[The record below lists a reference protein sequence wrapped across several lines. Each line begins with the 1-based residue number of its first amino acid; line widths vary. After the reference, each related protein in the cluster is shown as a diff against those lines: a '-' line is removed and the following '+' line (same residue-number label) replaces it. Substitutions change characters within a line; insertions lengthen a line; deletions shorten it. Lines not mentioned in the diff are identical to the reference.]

1 MKDLT
6 KANELHNLAMDYADE
21 AFFAQR
27 QGQYER
33 ARECFENAYSAEK
46 SAAEQLADTD
56 LEPTRSILF
65 RSAATLA
72 LDCGKVREAEKLV
85 AFALAGDPPDDIADE
100 LRELFERVNVRRHL
114 DLQGLVLS
122 EDDLQITFAGNAIGK
137 GFGPRK
143 EIFSRVN
150 ELEKLIHRT
159 DQRIKRRNFG
169 ETVAPTKKIVLFV
182 SLPKA
187 ASFSFT
193 LRFGLF
199 KQLHLPYFEEE
210 SSDTK
215 VIDEVL
221 TNLELLEHGNL
232 KELQKH
238 ISDPA
243 YFRNFV
249 GLARN
254 IAPDGNIISFV
265 GLTASSHGKERKVSF
280 SRNREDIWEPPV
292 ESIGEPDYELSET
305 METVSGVL
313 RFANEMKSNR
323 EIRLEVEGGQAWKVL
338 VREGLMEDI
347 VGPHW
352 GQKVNVLGRKVKRR
366 QKTLLLSDIV
376 QPSESA
382 PKLL

>member
-1 MKDLT
+1 M
-6 KANELHNLAMDYADE
+6 EYADE

-27 QGQYER
+27 KGQSEL
-33 ARECFENAYSAEK
+33 ARECFEKAYFAEK
-46 SAAEQLADTD
+46 SAAEQLIDTD
-56 LEPTRSILF
+56 LEPTRSVLF

-85 AFALAGDPPDDIADE
+85 AVALAGDPPDAIADE
-100 LRELFERVNVRRHL
+100 LRELFEKANIKRHF
-114 DLQGLVLS
+114 DLRGLMLS
-122 EDDLQITFAGNAIGK
+122 EDDLQITFAGNAVGK

-159 DQRIKRRNFG
+159 DQRIKKKDFSD
-169 ETVAPTKKIVLFV
+169 TVAPAKRIALFV
-182 SLPKA
+182 STPKA
-187 ASFSFT
+187 ASFSLT

-199 KQLHLPYFEEE
+199 KQLRLPEFRKQ
-210 SSDTK
+210 DDDRI
-215 VIDEVL
+215 VIDEIL
-221 TNLELLEHGNL
+221 TNMEMLENGHLRQ
-232 KELQKH
+232 LQAQ
-238 ISDPA
+238 IPDPA

-265 GLTASSHGKERKVSF
+265 GLTASTNGRERKVSF
-280 SRNREDIWEPPV
+280 SRQRDDILDPPV
-292 ESIGEPDYELSET
+292 ESIGETEFELSDT
-305 METVSGVL
+305 LETVSGVL
-313 RFANEMKSNR
+313 RFANELKSNR
-323 EIRLEVEGGQAWKVL
+323 EIRLEVENGQAWKVL

-352 GQKVNVLGRKVKRR
+352 GQRVNVLGRKVKRR

-376 QPSESA
+376 EPSENE
-382 PKLL
+382 PRLI

>member
-1 MKDLT
+1 
-6 KANELHNLAMDYADE
+6 MDYADE